1 MTEPKEVEAE
11 LMEAIEGLKGVS
23 AEEQEIACIAFGEKY
38 GPEAAAKARELL
50 AAAVLERAA
59 RITAELEA
67 AAKAEA
73 SPNPAEEARPLIKE
87 KPSTGRNLGAAPTP
101 KPAPIPKP
109 KPAPRPE
116 EEPKKAAVRRRGVLD
131 KEPITEW
138 PSEWPEPPTP
148 PPGAQGFDRLLYPR
162 GLLGHAV
169 QYVMDTA
176 PLPDRRLALAVSLSA
191 CAKGIDRKV
200 IGPSDNSTVLFNQ
213 VIAEPEQASI
223 TVLVVAGRC

>member
-11 LMEAIEGLKGVS
+11 LMEAIERLKGVS
-23 AEEQEIACIAFGEKY
+23 AEEQEIACTAFGEKY
-38 GPEAAAKARELL
+38 GPEAAAKARQLL

-59 RITAELEA
+59 RITEKLEA
-67 AAKAEA
+67 AAIL
-73 SPNPAEEARPLIKE
+73 PNPAEEAKPVIKE
-87 KPSTGRNLGAAPTP
+87 KPSTRRNLGAAPTP

-109 KPAPRPE
+109 QPAPRPE
-116 EEPKKAAVRRRGVLD
+116 EEPKKAAVRRPGVLD
-131 KEPITEW
+131 KGPITKW
-138 PSEWPEPPTP
+138 PSEWPEAPTP
-148 PPGAQGFDRLLYPR
+148 PPGAQGFDRLLYLR

-176 PLPDRRLALAVSLSA
+176 PLPDRKLALAVSLSA